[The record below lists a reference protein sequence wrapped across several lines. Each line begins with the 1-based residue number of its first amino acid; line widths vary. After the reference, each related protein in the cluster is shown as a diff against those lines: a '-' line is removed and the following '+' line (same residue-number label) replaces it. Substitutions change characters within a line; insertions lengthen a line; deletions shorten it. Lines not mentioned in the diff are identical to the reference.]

1 METQPFT
8 AHQLF
13 HLKPATLERRI
24 QAFYDESGDGTT
36 VIKLV
41 RLLQIR
47 DALGTEDLETPC
59 LTLVR
64 TLYIDH
70 PTRSMK
76 RYFYYFQAYFSV
88 VEWVALVQSFFAKL
102 PYFLLWK
109 KIQTVE
115 AVCELMAHAFTV
127 P

>member
-1 METQPFT
+1 MKTHPFT
-8 AHQLF
+8 AQQLF
-13 HLKPATLERRI
+13 RLKPITLERRI

-47 DALGTEDLETPC
+47 DRIGTEDLGMPC

-64 TLYIDH
+64 TLYIAH
-70 PTRSMK
+70 PTRTMK
-76 RYFYYFQAYFSV
+76 RYVYYFQAYFSAE
-88 VEWVALVQSFFAKL
+88 EWAYLVQSFFAEL

-109 KIQTVE
+109 KIQTVK
-115 AVCELMAHAFTV
+115 AVCQLMPYAFTV